1 MFDAESPLPPTHKQL
16 AYAQTIA
23 SRLRKALT
31 SELKTDKR
39 ALSSWIDQHQA
50 AFKARQVRSTG
61 EGATSRQVGFA
72 ERLARAKRRA
82 IPDECFRSRDLMSR
96 WIDSNR

>member
-23 SRLRKALT
+23 VRLRKALT
-31 SELKTDKR
+31 PDLKTDKR
-39 ALSSWIDQHQA
+39 ALSNWSDLHQA
-50 AFKARQVRSTG
+50 AFKARQVSTSG

-72 ERLARAKRRA
+72 ERLA
-82 IPDECFRSRDLMSR
+82 
-96 WIDSNR
+96 